1 MCKIPV
7 KISSFLN
14 FNLQAFGERGR
25 LPVGFYSGS
34 KPCNRHINFMN
45 KNILT
50 LILSGLAISCF
61 GAMPQL
67 EGFRYGNDSAPTGN
81 EWDPARDVN
90 CVKNLSLNKEMPRAA
105 FTSFGDAE
113 SARNVLPEFSQYW
126 KSLNGDWKFHWCKT
140 PDERPKDF
148 FKTDFDASAWDT
160 IPVPS
165 NWNIVGIQKDGSL
178 KYGLPMYVNQ
188 PVIFE
193 HKVAVGDWKLGVM
206 REPANK
212 SRTTYVYRNE
222 VGSYLRDF
230 DVPADWK
237 GREIFLNFDGVDSFF
252 YVWVNGKYVGFSK
265 NSRDPACFN
274 ISEFV
279 KPGETAKIAV
289 EVYRNSDG
297 SFLEAQDMY
306 RLPGIF
312 RTVSVYSTPK
322 VHIRDCVVIPQG
334 DKLNVTTDV
343 RNFGAGVEGC
353 EIVYSLY
360 AQKELYSD
368 EYSEAPVATATVA
381 VPALKNRENLELP
394 KTVLSVPA
402 PKRWSAEE
410 PNLYL
415 LVAELKQN
423 GKTLEA
429 ISSQVGF
436 CEVEIRDN
444 QVDEFGKKGRYLYVN
459 GKTVKLKGVNRHET
473 HPERGHAVT
482 RKDMEEE
489 VMLMKRGNIN
499 HVRNSHYP
507 TDPYFYFLCN
517 KYGIYLEDEANI
529 ESHQY
534 YYGDASLSHPIEWRP
549 AHVARVMEMAHRN
562 VNQPSIVIWS
572 LGNEAG
578 PGDNFKAAYQELKKF
593 DASRP
598 VQYERN
604 NNIVDMGS
612 NQYPSVGWVN
622 YAAQGHCKQPF
633 HISEYAH
640 SMGNAMG
647 NLKDYWDAI
656 ESSNYI
662 CGGAIWDW
670 VDQALY
676 RYDPEAGKRGLVY
689 GGQFGEIPN
698 DRDFVCNGVIFADRT
713 LKPQYH
719 EVKKVYQY
727 IGVAAVEGKPGTV
740 EIFNKYYFKNLD
752 GYMVEWTLTEDGKP
766 VQSASIPAEALGTIA
781 PRTKKVVS
789 LPIDLTKL
797 KPESEYLL
805 NVSFKLASDAPWA
818 DKGYVQ
824 ADEQLLVKAAGT
836 RPSIAL
842 VAKGKAEL
850 SQTPDGNAVVSGEGF
865 EVKFSGT
872 TGTIESL
879 RYGDDV
885 IFSAGQGPKINAY
898 RVPISNDNVP
908 RGRWER
914 AGLKN
919 LKQSVSGTPS
929 ISQDAE
935 TGICTLS
942 YPVKAEG
949 ENGFQFNAHQIWT
962 VYPDG
967 SIELQSMISCSD
979 SKFDLPRLGYEV
991 AVPAKYETFAYYGRG
1006 PIENYADRK
1015 SGSFI
1020 GLYSG
1025 KVADNVVN
1033 YILPQE
1039 MGNREDVRW
1048 CALADSD
1055 SKNGVV
1061 FVSTDK
1067 FCAAAL
1073 PVSQKQIAETS
1084 NAYKLESLVEKS
1096 EETTLLLSS
1105 AVRGLGGASCGP
1117 DTIDRDKVF
1126 AVPTNFGF
1134 IIRPIGEKSP
1144 SEVVNVAPAG
1154 AMPIAIARDIAG
1166 VVSIAAKDPNA
1177 EIYYSVNGGDAQK
1190 YTGTIPFRNGGKIAA
1205 WLAGRPE
1212 LKTEMDL
1219 PRIEK
1224 VTLAVAFCS
1233 NQEGGEPADNL
1244 VDNDPSTIWHTAY
1257 SVTVAPYPHWV
1268 DFDTGEVK
1276 TVKGVSYLP
1285 RSGGENGDIK
1295 DYEIYVSLDG
1305 KEWGEPIAKGAFP
1318 RTKEEKKILFPS
1330 PVKARYVRFRAL
1342 SSQNGQDFAG
1352 GAEFGV
1358 LGE

>member
-1 MCKIPV
+1 
-7 KISSFLN
+7 
-14 FNLQAFGERGR
+14 
-25 LPVGFYSGS
+25 
-34 KPCNRHINFMN
+34 MN

-50 LILSGLAISCF
+50 LVFAGIAVACF

-67 EGFRYGNDSAPTGN
+67 EGFRFGNDSAPTGN
-81 EWDPARDVN
+81 EWDPARDVD
-90 CVKNLSLNKEMPRAA
+90 CVKNLSLNKELPRAT
-105 FTSFGDAE
+105 FTSFADAE
-113 SARNVLPEFSQYW
+113 TAKKILPEYSGYW
-126 KSLNGDWKFHWCKT
+126 KSLNGAWKFHWCKT
-140 PDERPKDF
+140 PEERPKTF
-148 FKTDFDASAWDT
+148 FQKGFDASDWDT
-160 IPVPS
+160 IQVPS
-165 NWNIVGIQKDGSL
+165 NWNIAGIQKDGSL

-206 REPANK
+206 REPTNK
-212 SRTTYVYRNE
+212 NRTTYIYRNE

-230 DVPADWK
+230 DVPADWD
-237 GREIFLNFDGVDSFF
+237 GREVFLCFDGVDSFF

-265 NSRDPACFN
+265 NSRDPARFN

-279 KPGETAKIAV
+279 KPGEKATVAV
-289 EVYRNSDG
+289 EVYRNSDA
-297 SFLEAQDMY
+297 SFLEAQDMQ

-322 VHIRDCVVIPQG
+322 VHIRDLVAIPKG
-334 DKLNVTTDV
+334 DKLNVTADV
-343 RNFGAGVEGC
+343 RNLGEVPADGEV
-353 EIVYSLY
+353 VYSLY

-368 EYSEAPVATATVA
+368 DYSEKPVATATAKVA
-381 VPALKNRENLELP
+381 SLKASENRELP
-394 KTVLSVPA
+394 EAALIVRD

-410 PNLYL
+410 PNLYV
-415 LVAELKQN
+415 LVAELKDAE

-429 ISSQVGF
+429 VSAQVGF

-459 GKTVKLKGVNRHET
+459 GKTVKLKGVNRHEA
-473 HPERGHAVT
+473 HPERGHAIT
-482 RKDMEEE
+482 RKDMEDD
-489 VMLMKRGNIN
+489 VMIMKRGNIN

-562 VNQPSIVIWS
+562 VNHPSIVIWS

-604 NNIVDMGS
+604 NSIVDMGS

-622 YAAQGHCKQPF
+622 YAAQGNCKQPF

-676 RYDPEAGKRGLVY
+676 SYDKDGKRILVY
-689 GGQFGEIPN
+689 GGQFGEFPN
-698 DRDFVCNGVIFADRT
+698 DRDFVCNGVIFADRS
-713 LKPQYH
+713 LKPQYA
-719 EVKKVYQY
+719 EVKKVYQH
-727 IGVAAVEGKPGTV
+727 IGVAPVEGAPDKIEV
-740 EIFNKYYFKNLD
+740 FNKYYFKNLN
-752 GYMVEWTLTEDGKP
+752 GYTLEWTLTEDGVP
-766 VQSASIPAEALGTIA
+766 VQSAFISAEALGTIN
-781 PRTKKVVS
+781 PRTKKTVA
-789 LPIDLTKL
+789 LPLDLTKL
-797 KPESEYLL
+797 KPESEYFL
-805 NVSFKLASDAPWA
+805 NVAFKLAEDTPWA
-818 DKGYVQ
+818 EKGYVQ
-824 ADEQLLVKAAGT
+824 ADEQLLVKVAGT
-836 RPSIAL
+836 RPSIAS
-842 VAKGKAEL
+842 VAKGKTEL
-850 SQTPDGNAVVSGEGF
+850 TQTPDGNATVRGEHF

-872 TGTIESL
+872 TGTIEFL
-879 RYGDDV
+879 RYGDDAV
-885 IFSAGQGPKINAY
+885 FADGKGPKINAY

-908 RGRWER
+908 RARWER
-914 AGLKN
+914 AGLKE
-919 LKQSVSGTPS
+919 LKQTVSGKPV
-929 ISQDAE
+929 ISRDE
-935 TGICTLS
+935 KTGICTLS

-949 ENGFQFNAHQIWT
+949 KNGFHFNAHQIWT

-967 SIELQSMISCSD
+967 SIELQSMISCSEN
-979 SKFDLPRLGYEV
+979 KFDLPRLGYEV
-991 AVPAKYETFAYYGRG
+991 TLPADYETFAYYGRG
-1006 PIENYADRK
+1006 PVENYADRK

-1025 KVADNVVN
+1025 KVADHFVK

-1048 CALADSD
+1048 CALVDEE
-1055 SKNGVV
+1055 SKNGVA
-1061 FVSTDK
+1061 FISTDK
-1067 FCAAAL
+1067 FSAAPL
-1073 PVSQKQIAETS
+1073 PFSQKQIAAAKNS
-1084 NAYKLESLVEKS
+1084 YLLEDIIDQS

-1117 DTIDRDKVF
+1117 DAIDRDKVF
-1126 AVPTNFGF
+1126 SVPTNFGF
-1134 IIRPIGEKSP
+1134 IIRPIKAVSP
-1144 SEVVNVAPAG
+1144 SELVKVAPAG
-1154 AMPIAIARDIAG
+1154 AMPLAITRDLAG
-1166 VVSIAAKDPNA
+1166 VVSIESKAENA
-1177 EIYYSVNGGDAQK
+1177 EIFYAVDGGEAQK

-1205 WLAGRPE
+1205 WLASAPT
-1212 LKTEMDL
+1212 LKTEMTL
-1219 PRIEK
+1219 PRLEK
-1224 VTLAVAFCS
+1224 VSLSVAFCS
-1233 NQEGGEPADNL
+1233 NQEGSEPAENL

-1257 SVTVAPYPHWV
+1257 SVTVAPYPHWI
-1268 DFDTGEVK
+1268 DFDTGELK
-1276 TVKGVSYLP
+1276 TIKGVSYLP
-1285 RSGGENGDIK
+1285 RSVGENGDIK
-1295 DYEIYVSLDG
+1295 DYEIYVSADG
-1305 KEWGEPIAKGAFP
+1305 KNWGEPIAKGSFP
-1318 RTKEEKKILFPS
+1318 RTKDEKKVLFPS
-1330 PVKARYVRFRAL
+1330 PVKARFVRFRAL
-1342 SSQNGQDFAG
+1342 SSQNGQDFAS

>member
-1 MCKIPV
+1 
-7 KISSFLN
+7 
-14 FNLQAFGERGR
+14 
-25 LPVGFYSGS
+25 
-34 KPCNRHINFMN
+34 MN
-45 KNILT
+45 KNILA
-50 LILSGLAISCF
+50 LVFSGLAIACF

-90 CVKNLSLNKEMPRAA
+90 CVKNLALNKEMPRAT
-105 FTSFGDAE
+105 FTSFADAA
-113 SARNVLPEFSQYW
+113 SARKVLPEYSRYW
-126 KSLNGDWKFHWCKT
+126 KSLNGAWKFHWCKT
-140 PDERPKDF
+140 PEERPKNF
-148 FKTDFDASAWDT
+148 FKAGFDASAWDT
-160 IPVPS
+160 ITVPS
-165 NWNIVGIQKDGSL
+165 NWNIAGIQKDGSL

-212 SRTTYVYRNE
+212 QRTTYVYRNE

-230 DVPADWK
+230 EVPADWN

-265 NSRDPACFN
+265 NSRDPACFD

-279 KPGETAKIAV
+279 KPGEKATVAV

-322 VHIRDCVVIPQG
+322 VHIRDFVVIPQG

-343 RNFGAGVEGC
+343 RNFGSGVDGC

-381 VPALKNRENLELP
+381 VPALKSRENLELP
-394 KTVLSVPA
+394 KTVLAVPA
-402 PKRWSAEE
+402 PKRWSAED

-415 LVAELKQN
+415 LIAELKQG
-423 GKTLEA
+423 GKTIEA
-429 ISSQVGF
+429 VSSQVGF

-444 QVDEFGKKGRYLYVN
+444 QIDEFGKKGRYLYVN
-459 GKTVKLKGVNRHET
+459 GKTVKLKGVNRHES

-482 RKDMEEE
+482 REDMEEE

-676 RYDPEAGKRGLVY
+676 RYDPVAGRRGLVY
-689 GGQFGEIPN
+689 GGQFGEVPH
-698 DRDFVCNGVIFADRT
+698 DRDFVCNGVIFADRSP
-713 LKPQYH
+713 KPQYF

-727 IGVAAVEGKPGTV
+727 IGVAAATENASKVEV
-740 EIFNKYYFKNLD
+740 FNKYYFKSLD
-752 GYMVEWTLTEDGKP
+752 GYMLKWTLTEDGKA
-766 VQSASIPAEALGTIA
+766 VQSGVLPASALAGVA
-781 PRTKKVVS
+781 PRTKKVVEI
-789 LPIDLTKL
+789 PFDAKNL
-797 KPESEYLL
+797 KPEAEYFL
-805 NVSFKLASDAPWA
+805 NVQFCLAGDVPWA
-818 DKGYVQ
+818 EKDYVQ

-836 RPSIAL
+836 RPSIAD
-842 VAKGKAEL
+842 VAKGEDVELKRSPNGDAEIR
-850 SQTPDGNAVVSGEGF
+850 GCGF
-865 EVKFSGT
+865 AVKFSGA

-879 RYGDDV
+879 QYGDDTV
-885 IFSAGQGPKINAY
+885 ITAGNGPKINAH
-898 RVPISNDNVP
+898 RVPVSNDNVP
-908 RGRWER
+908 RGRWAR
-914 AGLKN
+914 AGLSN
-919 LKQSVSGTPS
+919 LKQSVAGTPS
-929 ISQDAE
+929 ISQDPK

-949 ENGFQFNAHQIWT
+949 QNGFHFNAHQIWT

-967 SIELQSMISCSD
+967 SIELQTMISCSEG
-979 SKFDLPRLGYEV
+979 KFDLPRLGYEV
-991 AVPAKYETFAYYGRG
+991 ALPAGLDTFAYYGRG

-1015 SGSFI
+1015 SGSFV
-1020 GLYSG
+1020 GRYQG
-1025 KVADNVVN
+1025 KVADNFVR

-1039 MGNREDVRW
+1039 MGNREEVRW
-1048 CALADSD
+1048 CALLNKENKS
-1055 SKNGVV
+1055 GVA
-1061 FVSTDK
+1061 FVSTEK
-1067 FCAAAL
+1067 FCASAL
-1073 PVSQKQIAETS
+1073 PISQAQIAAAS
-1084 NAYKLESLVEKS
+1084 NAYKLEDAVANSEK
-1096 EETTLLLSS
+1096 TTLLLSS
-1105 AVRGLGGASCGP
+1105 GVRGLGGASCGP
-1117 DTIDRDKVF
+1117 DALDRDKVF
-1126 AVPTNFGF
+1126 SEPTSFGF
-1134 IIRPIGEKSP
+1134 IMRPLKAGSIAEQ
-1144 SEVVNVAPAG
+1144 VNVAPAG

-1166 VVSIAAKDPNA
+1166 VVTISAKDPKA
-1177 EIYYSVNGGDAQK
+1177 EIYYSVDGGKAQAYK
-1190 YTGTIPFRNGGKIAA
+1190 GTIPFRNGGKIAA

-1219 PRIEK
+1219 PRLEK
-1224 VTLAVAFCS
+1224 VSLSVAFCS

-1276 TVKGVSYLP
+1276 TLKGVSYLP

-1305 KEWGEPIAKGAFP
+1305 KTWGDPVAKGSFP
-1318 RTKEEKKILFPS
+1318 RTKEEKKILFPK
-1330 PVKARYVRFRAL
+1330 PLKARYVRFRAL

>member
-1 MCKIPV
+1 
-7 KISSFLN
+7 
-14 FNLQAFGERGR
+14 
-25 LPVGFYSGS
+25 
-34 KPCNRHINFMN
+34 MN
-45 KNILT
+45 KNILA
-50 LILSGLAISCF
+50 LIFSGLALSCF

-90 CVKNLSLNKEMPRAA
+90 CVKNLALNKEMPRAT
-105 FTSFGDAE
+105 FTSFADAE
-113 SARNVLPEFSQYW
+113 SARKVLPEYSRYW
-126 KSLNGDWKFHWCKT
+126 KSLNGKWKFHWCKT
-140 PDERPKDF
+140 PEERPKDF
-148 FKTDFDASAWDT
+148 FKPDFDASSWDT

-165 NWNIVGIQKDGSL
+165 NWNVAGIQKDGSL

-212 SRTTYVYRNE
+212 QRTTYVYRNE

-230 DVPADWK
+230 EVPADWD

-265 NSRDPACFN
+265 NSRDPACFD

-279 KPGETAKIAV
+279 KPGEKATVAV

-312 RTVSVYSTPK
+312 RTVSIYSTPK
-322 VHIRDCVVIPQG
+322 VHIRDLIAIPQR

-343 RNFGAGVEGC
+343 RNFGTGVEGC

-360 AQKELYSD
+360 PQKELYSD
-368 EYSEAPVATATVA
+368 EYSDVPAATATA
-381 VPALKNRENLELP
+381 SVPALKSRENLELP
-394 KTVLSVPA
+394 KTVLSVPE

-415 LVAELKQN
+415 LVAELKRN
-423 GKTLEA
+423 GETLEA
-429 ISSQVGF
+429 VSAQVGF

-444 QVDEFGKKGRYLYVN
+444 QIDEFGKKGRYLYVN
-459 GKTVKLKGVNRHET
+459 GKTVKLKGVNRHES
-473 HPERGHAVT
+473 HPERGHAIT
-482 RKDMEEE
+482 REDMEEE

-622 YAAQGHCKQPF
+622 YAAQGNCKQPF

-689 GGQFGEIPN
+689 GGQFGEFPN

-713 LKPQYH
+713 LKPQYY
-719 EVKKVYQY
+719 EVKKVYQN
-727 IGVAAVEGKPGTV
+727 IGVNPVAGEPSKIEV
-740 EIFNKYYFKNLD
+740 FNKYYFKNLD
-752 GYMVEWTLTEDGKP
+752 GYTLKWTLLEDGKP
-766 VQSASIPAEALGTIA
+766 LQSGVVPAESLAGIA
-781 PRTKKVVS
+781 PREKRI
-789 LPIDLTKL
+789 IDIPVDVKNL
-797 KPESEYLL
+797 KPESEYFL
-805 NVSFKLASDAPWA
+805 NVGFCLAEDAPWA
-818 DKGYVQ
+818 EKDYVQ
-824 ADEQLLVKAAGT
+824 ADEQLPVKAAGT
-836 RPSIAL
+836 YPSIAD
-842 VAKGKAEL
+842 VAKGERVEL
-850 SQTPDGNAVVSGEGF
+850 SQTPGGDAEIRGNGF
-865 EVKFSGT
+865 VVKFSGA

-879 RYGDDV
+879 QYSDDV
-885 IFSAGQGPKINAY
+885 VIADGNGPKINAY
-898 RVPISNDNVP
+898 RVPVSNDNVP
-908 RGRWER
+908 RGRWSR
-914 AGLKN
+914 AGLAD
-919 LKQSVSGTPS
+919 LKQSVAGTPS
-929 ISQDAE
+929 ISQDE
-935 TGICTLS
+935 KTGVCTLS
-942 YPVKAEG
+942 YPVVAEG
-949 ENGFQFNAHQIWT
+949 QNGFRFNAHQIWT

-967 SIELQSMISCSD
+967 SIELQSMISCSE
-979 SKFDLPRLGYEV
+979 SKFDLPRLGYEIGV
-991 AVPAKYETFAYYGRG
+991 DENLDTFAYYGRG

-1015 SGSFI
+1015 SGSFV
-1020 GLYSG
+1020 GCYQSN
-1025 KVADNVVN
+1025 VADNLVD
-1033 YILPQE
+1033 YIRPQE

-1048 CALADSD
+1048 CALLNKEEKS
-1055 SKNGVV
+1055 GVA
-1061 FVSTDK
+1061 FIATER
-1067 FCAAAL
+1067 FCASAL
-1073 PVSQKQIAETS
+1073 PISQAQIEAAS
-1084 NAYKLESLVEKS
+1084 NAYKLDAFAEDSEK
-1096 EETTLLLSS
+1096 TTLLLSS

-1117 DTIDRDKVF
+1117 DTLDRDKVF
-1126 AVPTNFGF
+1126 AVPTSFGF
-1134 IIRPIGEKSP
+1134 IIRPLKSGAI
-1144 SEVVNVAPAG
+1144 SEQVRVAPAG
-1154 AMPIAIARDIAG
+1154 ATPLAIDRDLAG
-1166 VVSIAAKDPNA
+1166 VVTISAQDPKA
-1177 EIYYSVNGGDAQK
+1177 EIYYSVDGGAAQK
-1190 YTGTIPFRNGGKIAA
+1190 YAGTIPFRNGGKIAA
-1205 WLAGRPE
+1205 WHADRPD

-1219 PRIEK
+1219 PRLEK
-1224 VTLAVAFCS
+1224 VSLAIAFCS
-1233 NQEGGEPADNL
+1233 NQEGGEPAENL

-1268 DFDTGEVK
+1268 DFDTGELK
-1276 TVKGVSYLP
+1276 TIKGVSYLP
-1285 RSGGENGDIK
+1285 RSGGDNGDIR
-1295 DYEIYVSLDG
+1295 DYEIFVSTDG
-1305 KEWGEPIAKGAFP
+1305 KNWGDPVAKGAFP
-1318 RTKEEKKILFPS
+1318 RTKEEKKVLFPK